1 MQHQK
6 IYSLVDRNQRKRYP
20 QASTKGI
27 LLEYRIYQSII
38 AHHAIISL
46 HLE

>member
-6 IYSLVDRNQRKRYP
+6 IYFSVDRNQRKRYP
-20 QASTKGI
+20 RAHTKGI

-38 AHHAIISL
+38 AHHSIISL